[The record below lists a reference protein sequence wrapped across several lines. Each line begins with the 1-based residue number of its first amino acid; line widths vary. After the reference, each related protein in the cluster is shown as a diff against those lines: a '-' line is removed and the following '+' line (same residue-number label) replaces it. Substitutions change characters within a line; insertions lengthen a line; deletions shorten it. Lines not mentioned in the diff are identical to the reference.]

1 MKDNKLTPAQMEA
14 LAPYERHFTKATEAA
29 WCPYPGQQGI
39 DLMLRTWEE
48 LTGHKYGYKP
58 GCPNCLLNL
67 VRDLGT
73 IYIAQ
78 KAAVLEEERLAQE
91 AAAESEMQ
99 KAPKP
104 AEGGPTDA
112 ELREMAGKLAAALEA
127 QAKAAEEANQ
137 AEGKATEEET
147 AQKASSVPAKAPKA
161 PKASKTTN
169 GKKNA
174 PKTKK

>member
-1 MKDNKLTPAQMEA
+1 MNENKLTAAQLEA

-48 LTGHKYGYKP
+48 LTGHRYGYKP

-73 IYIAQ
+73 IYFAQ
-78 KAAVLEEERLAQE
+78 KA
-91 AAAESEMQ
+91 
-99 KAPKP
+99 P
-104 AEGGPTDA
+104 
-112 ELREMAGKLAAALEA
+112 
-127 QAKAAEEANQ
+127 
-137 AEGKATEEET
+137 
-147 AQKASSVPAKAPKA
+147 SVPAEAPTA
-161 PKASKTTN
+161 PKASKTTPA
-169 GKKNA
+169 KKNA